1 LEKELIN
8 QIIETWLIHNRIN
21 LYLLKAIPD
30 EGLSACPV
38 AKRQGRTVAQQFA
51 HMYNVRLAW
60 FMRGQSDVIG
70 KLKIIDREKAENKK
84 LLLDSFAKSG
94 EMIENFLLKSLTEGL
109 KLKDFKPHTVAFLAY
124 LISHESHH
132 RGSIMLALKQSGV
145 KILQE
150 VQLGIWEWG
159 KR

>member
-1 LEKELIN
+1 MEKDLIA
-8 QIIETWLIHNRIN
+8 QIIETWQIHNRIN

-30 EGLSACPV
+30 EGLSARPE

-51 HMYNVRLAW
+51 HMHNVRLAW
-60 FMRGQSDVIG
+60 FMKSQADIIG

-84 LLLDSFAKSG
+84 LLVESFTKSG
-94 EMIENFLLKSLTEGL
+94 EMIENFLRKSLSEGL
-109 KLKDFKPHTVAFLAY
+109 NLKDFKPHTVAFIGY

-132 RGSIMLALKQSGV
+132 RGSIMLALKQSGF
-145 KILQE
+145 KIPQG
-150 VQLGIWEWG
+150 VQPGIWEWG